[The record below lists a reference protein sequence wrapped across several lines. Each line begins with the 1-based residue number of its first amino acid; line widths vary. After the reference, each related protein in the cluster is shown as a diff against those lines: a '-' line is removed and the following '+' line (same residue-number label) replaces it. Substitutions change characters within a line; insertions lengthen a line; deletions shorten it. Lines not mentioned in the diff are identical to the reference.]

1 MQNSKEMLDKLADA
15 KFWRNLCPELNL
27 TETTPL
33 ENLAGAQTTE
43 AVKIRDDD
51 WQQCKELINTDAY
64 FSYESFFPHDL
75 IERLAICFDRLRQE
89 NILPIFCFMYDE
101 FWDLLLQL
109 KPMMSDLIGDH
120 KLLPAVWAWFVEYEN
135 QTGFSPH
142 RDQVRETSV
151 DDEDHLDYLT
161 IWIPLTDLNHLSSC
175 ICVLPASLD
184 PDYEDGN
191 SRVCVENLQ
200 DVRTL
205 QVKKGSV
212 LCWTACLAH
221 WGTKQS
227 EFGDPRKSV
236 GFFVQRSDAEIM
248 VEPPMDFSKPFSL
261 KERLGLIGQ
270 QIIDYSREADESLLN
285 LAGELTHL

>member
-1 MQNSKEMLDKLADA
+1 MQNTKETTEKLADA
-15 KFWRNLCPELNL
+15 VFWKSLCPELNL
-27 TETTPL
+27 TQDVGLESLSSTKIPL
-33 ENLAGAQTTE
+33 
-43 AVKIRDDD
+43 RPDD
-51 WQQCKELINTDAY
+51 WEQCKELINTDAY
-64 FSYESFFPHDL
+64 FAYDSFYRAEL
-75 IERLAICFDRLRQE
+75 IEKLADCFDLLKAE
-89 NILPIFCFMYDE
+89 GILPIFCFVYDE

-109 KPMMSDLIGDH
+109 RPMMSDLIGEH
-120 KLLPAVWAWFVEYEN
+120 ELLPAVWAWFVEYEN
-135 QTGFSPH
+135 QTGFAPH

-161 IWIPLTDLNHLSSC
+161 IWIPLTDLSHLSSC

-184 PDYEDGN
+184 PDYEDGV
-191 SRVCVENLQ
+191 SRVCVENMQ

-205 QVKKGSV
+205 QGKKGSV

-248 VEPPMDFSKPFSL
+248 VPPPMDFSKPFNLSQ
-261 KERLGLIGQ
+261 RLSVIGQ
-270 QIIDYSREADESLLN
+270 QIIDYSREADEAMLN
-285 LAGELTHL
+285 LAASLISK